1 MPASVPFQRPISAT
15 EHLYIATQPLAAPFA
30 IQLVVTG
37 TGEIDAAALETA
49 VGHASAACPGARL
62 VREGRNWVDSGR
74 TPQVRVIDHAIDF
87 DALDGDAILE
97 SSLGADS
104 GATTEIVLA
113 RAASQTSVIVRAFHG
128 VMDAKGLGLW
138 VGDIFRSLRGDE
150 LVGAADPTADH
161 DLVSRIGA
169 NSSPTKLLPTH
180 RAPLGSTGPVPRDK
194 PFLWRHRSIPTTT
207 PAAVARICAHLT
219 EELESPA
226 RFMVPVD
233 LRRHDPAIRS
243 TANLALPLFVD
254 VKPGVTWQQ
263 VHAQILTRLG
273 DRRELAEMDNG
284 GLARLPAPVTRAIV
298 STAHRFGARTNRNL
312 VSAIVSHAG
321 KIDLDELSAPG
332 FTPTSAR
339 SLPVHTGLVPMSFVV
354 TETGGIT
361 EISVSCR
368 AGDGVS
374 ERLDALLDRLS
385 EALSTP
391 ETESAAP
398 VTVVEPALPT
408 VVTAPTPDTADS
420 RFRSHVSAAPTAVAV
435 SGPAGEYTYRQLD
448 DWADAIAAVLA
459 DRGVGTGGVV
469 AILSGRTP
477 AAVAGQLGIMR
488 AGAAFLALDPKH
500 PSDRLAAIL
509 ADSGAEI
516 LLAGREHQHL
526 IDTEIPVLDLDDL
539 PTHTEAPITATI
551 NPDDIAYLTYTSGST
566 GRPKGVLIPHRG
578 LVNFVDTAVECWHLG
593 PETRYAHHHTPAAD
607 LACCAFF
614 SSLLTGGSLTLVP
627 QDISHLSLEEM
638 LCESGANTFLF
649 TPSLLETILRLGI
662 SPPSPRTVIIGGERL
677 LPGLAARARK
687 FFGPDTHLVN
697 SYGPAEMSIACTT
710 HVLGSDPDPDAPSV
724 PIGPPFANT
733 PVFVLDEHR
742 QPVAPGEIGELY
754 FGGPQVGR
762 EYLGR
767 PDLTAE
773 RFITL
778 PGGERVYRT
787 GDLGRVLPGETLD
800 FVGRID
806 NQVKIRGNRVEPGEV
821 QAALERVPGID
832 RAAVLGRRTEAGGNA
847 LVAYVVAHTDADID
861 TVAVREQLAKQLPPY
876 MIPATIQAV
885 DALPLNANGKL
896 DLARLSSIPNAGQG
910 ESSEPPSAQPTGGE
924 GDELAQI
931 AAIWAA
937 ILETTPDEL
946 TPESDFFVLGG
957 DSLASLEMLSR
968 ISSTIVGPAGEA
980 LFVKQLEGL
989 VTNMTLIEV
998 HAAAMSA
1005 RENGVRA

>member
-1 MPASVPFQRPISAT
+1 MTATAPFQRPISAT
-15 EHLYIATQPLAAPFA
+15 EQLYLATQRLAAPFA

-37 TGEIDAAALETA
+37 TGVVSPAALEAA
-49 VGHASAACPGARL
+49 VDQASAACPGSRL
-62 VREGRNWVDSGR
+62 VRDGRNWIDSNR
-74 TPQVRVIDHAIDF
+74 TPRVRVIDHSIDF
-87 DALDGDAILE
+87 DDLDSDPILQ
-97 SSLGADS
+97 SSLGADER
-104 GATTEIVLA
+104 ATTEVVLA
-113 RAASQTSVIVRAFHG
+113 RAASQTTIIVRAFHG

-138 VGDIFRSLRGDE
+138 TGDIFRVLRGE
-150 LVGAADPTADH
+150 EPLGAQDPTADH
-161 DLVSRIGA
+161 DLVARIGA
-169 NSSPTKLLPTH
+169 DGAPTKLLPTR
-180 RAPLGSTGPVPRDK
+180 RAPLGSTGPAPRDSR
-194 PFLWRHRSIPTTT
+194 FLWRHRSIAATT
-207 PAAVARICAHLT
+207 PAVVARICAHLT
-219 EELESPA
+219 QELDIPA

-254 VKPGVTWQQ
+254 VNPGVTWQQ
-263 VHAQILTRLG
+263 VHAQILTQLV

-298 STAHRFGARTNRNL
+298 TTAHRFGARMNRNL

-332 FTPTSAR
+332 FIATSAR
-339 SLPVHTGLVPMSFVV
+339 PLPVHTGLVPMSFVIS
-354 TETGGIT
+354 ETGSTT
-361 EISVSCR
+361 EVGVSCR

-374 ERLDALLDRLS
+374 ERLDALLDRLTD
-385 EALSTP
+385 ALSTP
-391 ETESAAP
+391 DAESGAPAA
-398 VTVVEPALPT
+398 VEPALPT
-408 VVTAPTPDTADS
+408 LTTAPTADTADS
-420 RFRSHVSAAPTAVAV
+420 RFRRHASATPDAVAV
-435 SGPAGEYTYRQLD
+435 SGPGGEYTYRQLD
-448 DWADAIAAVLA
+448 DWTDAIAATLA
-459 DRGVGTGGVV
+459 DHGVGTGGVV

-509 ADSGAEI
+509 ADSGAQI
-516 LLAGREHQHL
+516 LLSGREHQHL
-526 IDTEIPVLDLDDL
+526 IDTDIPVLDLDDL
-539 PTHTEAPITATI
+539 PTHTESPVTTTI
-551 NPDDIAYLTYTSGST
+551 SGDDIAYVTYTSGST

-578 LVNFVDTAVECWHLG
+578 LVNFVDTAIEWWHLG

-662 SPPSPRTVIIGGERL
+662 APPSPRTVIIAGERL
-677 LPGLAARARK
+677 LPGLAARARE
-687 FFGPDTHLVN
+687 FFGPGTRLVN

-710 HVLGSDPDPDAPSV
+710 HVIGSDPDPNAPSV
-724 PIGPPFANT
+724 PIGPPCANT

-800 FVGRID
+800 FVGRVD
-806 NQVKIRGNRVEPGEV
+806 DQVKIRGNRVEPGEV
-821 QAALERVPGID
+821 QATLERVHGID
-832 RAAVLGRRTEAGGNA
+832 RAAVLGRRTESGGNA
-847 LVAYVVAHTDADID
+847 LIAYVVAHTDADID
-861 TVAVREQLAKQLPPY
+861 IVAVREQLAKQLPPY
-876 MIPATIQAV
+876 MIPATIQVV
-885 DALPLNANGKL
+885 DTLPLNANGKL

-910 ESSEPPSAQPTGGE
+910 ESSESPSAQSAGGE
-924 GDELAQI
+924 GEELAQI
-931 AAIWAA
+931 VAIWAA
-937 ILETTPDEL
+937 ILEITPDKL
-946 TPESDFFVLGG
+946 TPDSDFFVLGG

-989 VTNMTLIEV
+989 VTNMTLTEV